1 MSIAAPRPPQ
11 QIKPETPEGTR
22 RGTDIRVGQLIKR
35 SPVVVRPDVS
45 IEAALKLMAHR
56 AVGSVIVIDEP
67 RAAPVGILTLQDVL
81 LRIAL
86 PRTDLSLSVASV
98 MSRDVV
104 CVHDSVSVHQV
115 ALQMARNNLHHL
127 PVIGAD
133 GGLLGLI
140 SRTDIYDLLCESCV
154 AVRRARKDGAV
165 TKPE

>member
-1 MSIAAPRPPQ
+1 MSTPAPRPSFA
-11 QIKPETPEGTR
+11 IKPETPDAAR
-22 RGTDIRVGQLIKR
+22 RGTDVRIGQMLKR

-45 IEAALKLMAHR
+45 IEAALNLMASR
-56 AVGSVIVIDEP
+56 KVGSVIVIDEP
-67 RAAPVGILTLQDVL
+67 HAAPVGILTLQDVL

-86 PRTDLSLSVASV
+86 PRTDLARPVASV

-104 CVHDSVSVHQV
+104 CVQDSVSAHQV

-154 AVRRARKDGAV
+154 AVRRARKDSAV
-165 TKPE
+165 AKPE